1 MPNSKTTFSITNMKT
16 HFIFFI
22 HLYIVLA
29 FSVVSGA
36 SPATLSGRIA
46 DKNGAAVEGAKI
58 EARNLATNAVF
69 STVSNAEGFYI
80 LPNLPPTVYRVEVN
94 RQGFQTFVRESL
106 TLNVGA
112 NVTLNFVLMVG
123 DVKATVTVE
132 NTETELIERDSAAV
146 GTLVTRQFIENL
158 PLNGR
163 SFQTLIELTP
173 GVNLAPATIQS
184 SGQFSVNG
192 QRTNANYFTVD
203 GVSGNIGTGTN
214 FQFYQQAAGT
224 LPGLSIFGGT
234 NTLASVDAVQE
245 FRVQTSSYAAEFG
258 RQPGGQISLVT
269 RSGSNNFN
277 GSLFNYFRN
286 EALDAN
292 DWFENRAGRPR
303 RALRQNNF
311 GGTFGG
317 RIFLPR
323 FGEGSPFWYDGKDRS
338 FFFVSYEGLRLKQ
351 PQPNVLVARVPSIAA
366 RNAATGPFKQ
376 VLQAFPLPN
385 APAVSGD
392 PSDTE
397 RYIAALSYPSQVDAL
412 SFRID
417 QKITGKINL
426 FGRYNDAPSNQRFRA
441 FPSQNNFY
449 VNNIRYLTI
458 GSTQIFSSKL
468 VNDFRINYSHTR
480 GLFQFEGIEI
490 DGSRLPDDSLLFPSF
505 APRETSS
512 VSLVLGTGASN
523 ITSANLTQGKTI
535 GTRQRQWNIVN
546 NLTVIAGN
554 HELKFGIDFRRLTP
568 KVDSRSI
575 GITYNFTTVA
585 ARASGIP
592 NQISVQALAP
602 ITDFRVDNFSAFVQD
617 TWRVN
622 RRLTLTGG
630 LRWEL
635 NPPLA
640 GKRLPYQIQGI
651 NNLLTATLAPAGTRQ
666 WKTEY
671 DNFAP
676 RVGVAFTVSE
686 NWNLV
691 VRGGFG
697 LFYDLGT
704 GTALRGYTSFPYN
717 TTKNITN
724 PAQLR
729 FPANE
734 ADLLPP
740 PFLDASNPPYSANF
754 FFFDPNLKLPNT
766 MQWNVSVEK
775 GFGTNQSVTVSYV
788 SALGR
793 ELLRNEQIQNFNS
806 GFVRSRFCT
815 PTPNPL
821 PPICTPANNPPP
833 VVLINPAIF
842 GPNPALLNDPNQIL
856 NGSAVSI
863 TRNGAESDYHALQV
877 QYQRRLSKGLQA
889 LVSYTFAKALDDVSD
904 ETITGIPLQNP
915 AVGLERGP
923 ANFDVRHNFVAAIV
937 YDLPTWKANRLTK
950 AVFGGWAVDS
960 IIRARTGL
968 PFSVI
973 TQAFDPL
980 NIGTTR
986 RVNLLPGV
994 PVWLEDKNA
1003 PGGKK
1008 LNAAAFSAPL
1018 LGFQGTLGRN
1028 ALRSFSFSQVDLSIR
1043 RTFSLTEKVRLQ
1055 FRSEAFNVFN
1065 LPNFSFPASSF
1076 GFPGFGE
1083 ATAMLNRGLS
1093 GNTATVQ
1100 TSPSPGFNSLY
1111 QVGGPRSL
1119 QFSLRLLF

>member
-1 MPNSKTTFSITNMKT
+1 MKIYFVFLVFLYSALSFTSALGATT
-16 HFIFFI
+16 
-22 HLYIVLA
+22 
-29 FSVVSGA
+29 
-36 SPATLSGRIA
+36 ATLSGRIA
-46 DKNGAAVEGAKI
+46 DKNGASVAGAKV
-58 EARNLATNAVF
+58 EAKNLATNADF
-69 STVSNAEGFYI
+69 SAVSNTEGFYI
-80 LPNLPPTVYRVEVN
+80 LPNLPPAVYRVEVSK
-94 RQGFQTFVRESL
+94 QGFQTFVRESL

-112 NVTLNFVLMVG
+112 NVTLNFLLTVG
-123 DVKATVTVE
+123 DVKAIVTVE
-132 NTETELIERDSAAV
+132 NSETELIERDSVAV

-173 GVNLAPATIQS
+173 GVTLVPTTIQS
-184 SGQFSVNG
+184 TGQFSVNG
-192 QRTNANYFTVD
+192 QRSNANYFTVD

-214 FQFYQQAAGT
+214 FQFYQQSAGT

-258 RQPGGQISLVT
+258 RQPGGQISIVT
-269 RSGSNNFN
+269 RSGSNNFS

-292 DWFENRAGRPR
+292 DWFENREGRPR

-323 FGEGSPFWYDGKDRS
+323 FGEGTPFWYDGKNRS
-338 FFFVSYEGLRLKQ
+338 FFFISYEGLRLKQ
-351 PQPNVLVARVPSIAA
+351 PQPSVLTARVPSVAA
-366 RNAATGPFKQ
+366 RNAATGAFRQ

-385 APAVSGD
+385 APAVAGD
-392 PSDTE
+392 PIDTE
-397 RYIAALSYPSQVDAL
+397 RYIAALSYPSKVDAL

-417 QKITGKINL
+417 QKINEKISI

-449 VNNIRYLTI
+449 ANNIRYLTL

-468 VNDFRINYSHTR
+468 VNDFRINFSNTR
-480 GLFQFEGIEI
+480 GLFEFEGIEI
-490 DGSRLPDDSLLFPSF
+490 DGSRLPDDSLLFPGF

-512 VSLVLGTGASN
+512 VSLVLGTGGSN
-523 ITSANLTQGKTI
+523 ISSANLTQGKTI
-535 GTRQRQWNIVN
+535 GTRQRQMNIVN
-546 NLTVIAGN
+546 NFTAIVGN
-554 HELKFGIDFRRLTP
+554 HELKFGIDYRRLTP
-568 KVDSRSI
+568 KVDARSI

-585 ARASGIP
+585 ARATGVP
-592 NQISVQALAP
+592 NSIQVQAFAP
-602 ITDFRVDNFSAFVQD
+602 ITDFKVENFSAFAQD

-635 NPPLA
+635 NPPLS
-640 GKRLPYQIQGI
+640 GDRLPYQIQGFD
-651 NNLLTATLAPAGTRQ
+651 NLLTATLAPAGTRQ

-676 RVGVAFTVSE
+676 RVGVAFVVSE

-717 TTKNITN
+717 TTKTITN

-740 PFLDASNPPYSANF
+740 PFLDTSNPPYSASF

-775 GFGTNQSVTVSYV
+775 GFGKNQSVTVSYV
-788 SALGR
+788 GARGR

-815 PTPNPL
+815 PIPNPL
-821 PPICTPANNPPP
+821 PPICTPSNNPPP

-842 GPNPALLNDPNQIL
+842 GPNPALLNDPTQIL

-863 TRNGAESDYHALQV
+863 TRNGAESDYHALQA
-877 QYQRRLSKGLQA
+877 QYQRRLSNGLQA
-889 LVSYTFAKALDDVSD
+889 LVSYTFAKAIDDVSD

-915 AVGLERGP
+915 ATGLERGP

-937 YDLPTWKANRLTK
+937 YDLPTWEANGFTK
-950 AVFGGWAVDS
+950 AIFGGWSVDS

-973 TQAFDPL
+973 WQAFDPL

-986 RVNLLPGV
+986 RVNLIAGV
-994 PVWLEDKNA
+994 PVWLEDQNA

-1008 LNAAAFSAPL
+1008 LNPAAFSVPP
-1018 LGFQGTLGRN
+1018 LGFQGSLGRN
-1028 ALRSFSFSQVDLSIR
+1028 ALRGFNHTQIDLSIR
-1043 RTFSLTEKVRLQ
+1043 RTFNLTEKVRLQ
-1055 FRSEAFNVFN
+1055 FRGEAFNVFN

-1093 GNTATVQ
+1093 GTQT
-1100 TSPSPGFNSLY
+1100 TSPSNGFNPLY

-1119 QFSLRLLF
+1119 QFSMRLLF